1 MESHMTANNP
11 LYLFKV
17 YFFHLQKVA
26 QGSSMPLCRWVVAPF
41 GGARVER
48 LEGLSFPDANGDY
61 RRY

>member
-1 MESHMTANNP
+1 MKSHMTAKNP
-11 LYLFKV
+11 LYLLKA

-48 LEGLSFPDANGDY
+48 LGDLSLPDANGDY